1 VYLGSTAGPGVRN
14 RRRDGSFRSTNHDE
28 EVFSM
33 KKVLS
38 LVAVLVMMTLPMGV
52 LAEDFIS
59 GAKAQ
64 LKIKTLDAYKK
75 AVDLSLKG
83 VAQQPQSYE
92 ANWVAAKAHRLYGE
106 ECKKQNVAGWK
117 GICKDYGKKGM
128 GYAEK
133 AIALNPSKVDG
144 QFWYGCS
151 VGTYSDG
158 VSIITAL
165 KEGLK
170 NKTQLSFETS
180 YKLDKM
186 YEDGGPIK
194 ALGRFWS
201 VVPWPYKDKK
211 KAVTYLEEY
220 NKYYPNDV
228 EGLTYLGQAY
238 IDVKEK
244 DKAKAALS
252 KAAANTDPK
261 EKYYSAMAKQL
272 LAGM

>member
-1 VYLGSTAGPGVRN
+1 
-14 RRRDGSFRSTNHDE
+14 
-28 EVFSM
+28 M

-38 LVAVLVMMTLPMGV
+38 LVAVLVMISLPMGV

-59 GAKAQ
+59 DAKAQ
-64 LKIKTLDAYKK
+64 MKLKTLDAYKK

-117 GICKDYGKKGM
+117 GVCKDYGKKGM
-128 GYAEK
+128 GYAEAAMK
-133 AIALNPSKVDG
+133 LNPSKVDG
-144 QFWYGCS
+144 YFWYGCS

-158 VSIITAL
+158 VSIVTAL

-170 NKTQLSFETS
+170 NKTQSSFETS

-186 YEDGGPIK
+186 YEDGGPMK

-201 VVPWPYKDKK
+201 VLPWPMNDKK
-211 KAVTYLEEY
+211 KAIMYLEEFQ
-220 NKYYPNDV
+220 KSFPNDV
-228 EGLTYLGQAY
+228 EGMAYLGQAY

-244 DKAKAALS
+244 DKAKAVLN
-252 KAAANTDPK
+252 KAAANSDPK
-261 EKYYSAMAKQL
+261 EKYYSTMAKQL